1 VHLKAYGGVRR
12 GLPDTSAR
20 GGTGSRRRRTRSTDG
35 SWSARK
41 ARGATGT
48 TDSLTAFAIR
58 GHTRTL
64 ARTCTCTCTYA
75 CARTQPYAR
84 TDPDRST
91 LHVDPNGTSAWNSLL
106 SGTQLTDSMNAR
118 DSAAAP
124 PPSKHSR
131 AKGAKSTA
139 LQLCCIL
146 LHCVSL
152 CCILSHLLQSAAL
165 CCIYMFCCIGAA
177 FGCTRLP
184 FVASAL
190 HSVALGCLSLI
201 RRCRPEALDI
211 LCANRS
217 VRCPVLA
224 GRAAAHQGAASTLR
238 DTVL

>member
-1 VHLKAYGGVRR
+1 MRRRCCVHLKAYGGVRR

-106 SGTQLTDSMNAR
+106 SGVQLLTAR
-118 DSAAAP
+118 AHAIAQR
-124 PPSKHSR
+124 HQR
-131 AKGAKSTA
+131 RQSTA
-139 LQLCCIL
+139 GQKAQKAQRCNSVAFCCTVFHSVAFCRICCSL
-146 LHCVSL
+146 LHSV
-152 CCILSHLLQSAAL
+152 
-165 CCIYMFCCIGAA
+165 A
-177 FGCTRLP
+177 FTC
-184 FVASAL
+184 FVALAL
-190 HSVALGCLSLI
+190 HSVALGCLSLH